1 MFATVSPVTGEKL
14 AEYDYLSDEQV
25 GDALKR
31 SDDAYRIWRDT
42 DLTERVAVLKKMAD
56 LYRQRKDDLARLI
69 GLEMG
74 KPFEEAKGE
83 IDLVISIWDYYADR
97 GPDLL
102 KEQKLEVSMGGSAFV
117 RTKSIGS
124 ILGIMPWNYPH
135 YQVARLAAP
144 NLLLGNSIML
154 KHAENCPQNA
164 EIIQEMLLECGLL
177 PDVYLNVFATTNQV
191 QMILADDRNQGVSLT
206 GSERAGAAVAEI
218 AGRNLKK
225 CVLELGGSDAFIL
238 LDTDDLD
245 KTLDKAAS
253 GRMYNSGQACNSPK
267 RFIVVGDLYEPF
279 VEGMKSRLE
288 ALAADPSQEMAAVSI
303 GPVSSRTAA
312 DQLKAQVDDA
322 VSKGATLHVGG
333 SVSGAG
339 SFFSP
344 TLITDVKPGMR
355 AYREEVFGPVAV
367 VYKVE
372 NESEAIDLA
381 NDSPYGLSC
390 DIFSASQ
397 DRAIA
402 VADQLETGM
411 AWINGISDS
420 QADLPFGGVKR
431 SGYGRELGE
440 YGILEF
446 ANKKTFRVPAE

>member
-1 MFATVSPVTGEKL
+1 MFATVSPVTGETL
-14 AEYDYLSDEQV
+14 AEYEYLTDEQV
-25 GDALKR
+25 QEALRVSDA
-31 SDDAYRIWRDT
+31 AYRVWRDV
-42 DLTERVAVLKKMAD
+42 DLTERAAVLKRMAE
-56 LYRQRKDDLARLI
+56 LYRQRKSDMARLI

-74 KPFEEAKGE
+74 KPFDEAMGE
-83 IDLVISIWDYYADR
+83 MDLVISIWDYYADR
-97 GPDLL
+97 GPALL
-102 KEQKLEVSMGGSAFV
+102 KEQKLEVSMGGTAFV
-117 RTKSIGS
+117 RTKPIGS

-135 YQVARLAAP
+135 YQVARFAAP
-144 NLLLGNSIML
+144 NLLLGNAIML
-154 KHAENCPQNA
+154 KHAENCPQNG
-164 EIIQEMLLECGLL
+164 EVIQEQLLECGLL
-177 PDVYLNVFATTNQV
+177 PNAYLNVFATTDQV
-191 QMILADDRNQGVSLT
+191 ETILVDDRNQGVSLT

-245 KTLDKAAS
+245 QTLDKAAS

-267 RFIVVGDLYEPF
+267 RFIIVGDLYEPF
-279 VEGMKSRLE
+279 VEGMKARLQ
-288 ALAADPSQEMAAVSI
+288 ALATHPDRETDVTAI
-303 GPVSSRTAA
+303 GPVASRTAA
-312 DQLKAQVDDA
+312 EQLRSQVDDA
-322 VSKGATLHVGG
+322 VFKGATLHLGG
-333 SVSGAG
+333 TISEAG

-344 TLITDVKPGMR
+344 TLLTDVKPGMR

-367 VYKVE
+367 VYKVNDE
-372 NESEAIDLA
+372 AEAIGLA

-397 DRAIA
+397 ERAIA

-411 AWINGISDS
+411 AWINGISGS

>member
-1 MFATVSPVTGEKL
+1 MFATISPVTGETL
-14 AEYDYLSDEQV
+14 AEYDYLTDEQV
-25 GDALKR
+25 QEALKR
-31 SDDAYRIWRDT
+31 SADAYRIWRDV
-42 DLTERVAVLKKMAD
+42 DLTERMAVLRKMAD
-56 LYRQRKDDLARLI
+56 LYRQRKDDMARLI

-83 IDLVISIWDYYADR
+83 VDLVISIWDYYADR
-97 GPDLL
+97 GPALL
-102 KEQKLEVSMGGSAFV
+102 KEEKLKVSMGGTAFV
-117 RTKSIGS
+117 RTKPIGS

-164 EIIQEMLLECGLL
+164 QVIQEMLLECGLL
-177 PDVYLNVFATTNQV
+177 SDAYLNVFATTDQV
-191 QMILADDRNQGVSLT
+191 KTILADDRNQGVSLT

-245 KTLDKAAS
+245 RTLDKAAS

-279 VEGMKSRLE
+279 VEGMKTRLQ
-288 ALAADPSQEMAAVSI
+288 ALAADPDQEMAAVSI

-312 DQLKAQVDDA
+312 EQLQSQVDDA
-322 VSKGATLHVGG
+322 VSKGATLHLGG
-333 SVSGAG
+333 TMSESG

-344 TLITDVKPGMR
+344 TLLTDVKPGMR

-367 VYKVE
+367 VYKVDD
-372 NESEAIDLA
+372 ESEAIGLA

-397 DRAIA
+397 ERAIA

-411 AWINGISDS
+411 AWINGISGS
-420 QADLPFGGVKR
+420 QADLPFGGVKK

-446 ANKKTFRVPAE
+446 ANKKTFRVPVE

>member
-1 MFATVSPVTGEKL
+1 MFATVSPATGETL
-14 AEYDYLSDEQV
+14 AEYDYLTDEEVQ
-25 GDALKR
+25 DALKR
-31 SDDAYRIWRDT
+31 SDGAYRIWRDV
-42 DLTERVAVLKKMAD
+42 DLTERVAVLRKMAD
-56 LYRQRKDDLARLI
+56 LYRQRRDDMARLI

-74 KPFEEAKGE
+74 KPFEEAQGE

-97 GPDLL
+97 GPELL
-102 KEQKLEVSMGGSAFV
+102 KEEKLEVSMGGTAFV
-117 RTKSIGS
+117 RTKPIGS

-154 KHAENCPQNA
+154 KHAENCPQNGQM
-164 EIIQEMLLECGLL
+164 IQDMLLECGLL
-177 PDVYLNVFATTNQV
+177 PDAYLNVFATIEQV
-191 QMILADDRNQGVSLT
+191 KTILADDRNQGVSLT

-245 KTLDKAAS
+245 RTLDKAAS

-279 VEGMKSRLE
+279 VEGMKTRLQ
-288 ALAADPSQEMAAVSI
+288 ALAADPDQEMAAVSI

-312 DQLKAQVDDA
+312 EQLQSQVDDA
-322 VSKGATLHVGG
+322 VSKGAILHLGG
-333 SVSGAG
+333 TMSESG

-344 TLITDVKPGMR
+344 TLLTDVKPGMR

-372 NESEAIDLA
+372 DEVEAIDLA

-397 DRAIA
+397 ERAIA

-420 QADLPFGGVKR
+420 QADLPFGGVKK